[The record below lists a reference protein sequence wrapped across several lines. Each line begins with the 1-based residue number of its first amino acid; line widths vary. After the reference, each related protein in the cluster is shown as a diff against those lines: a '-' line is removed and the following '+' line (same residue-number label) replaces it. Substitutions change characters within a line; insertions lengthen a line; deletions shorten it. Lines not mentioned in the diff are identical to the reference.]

1 MKGNYEV
8 KDYRGRKEKK
18 SGGGVKLGVHQ
29 HIPKIGEKGMAT
41 PRECEI
47 LHESLPQHK
56 PT

>member
-29 HIPKIGEKGMAT
+29 HIPKIGEKGTAT
-41 PRECEI
+41 PR
-47 LHESLPQHK
+47 K
-56 PT
+56 RM